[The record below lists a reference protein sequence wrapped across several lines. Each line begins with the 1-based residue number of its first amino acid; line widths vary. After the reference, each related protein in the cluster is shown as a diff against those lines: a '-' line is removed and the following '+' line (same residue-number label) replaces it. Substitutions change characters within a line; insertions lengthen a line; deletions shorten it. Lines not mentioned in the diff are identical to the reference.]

1 MELMG
6 GRPGFT
12 KLHEGKYVANVYK
25 NKKKSDAI
33 KQMHVLGGKKI
44 KHYLFPLIL
53 IFYRCDYNRGLK
65 TLFLG

>member
-1 MELMG
+1 MG

-44 KHYLFPLIL
+44 KHFFVDRQFPLML
-53 IFYRCDYNRGLK
+53 V
-65 TLFLG
+65 FL